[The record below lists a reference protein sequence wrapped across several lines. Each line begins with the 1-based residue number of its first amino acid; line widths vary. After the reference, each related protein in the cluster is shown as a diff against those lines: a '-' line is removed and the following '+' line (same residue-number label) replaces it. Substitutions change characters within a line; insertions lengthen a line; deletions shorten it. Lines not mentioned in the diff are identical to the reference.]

1 MHSARDCNGEGR
13 WKGVEE
19 FFLVKRLF
27 SISWGFCR
35 DNNLH
40 LGKRKITLVHLRG
53 LYEQS
58 LTLKEVVEGWDTK
71 SKVQLR
77 SKVGAGSYL
86 SAKESLGL
94 LFCLSETE
102 LACARLQ
109 WPGNAW
115 QGKLKQQQ
123 GATEGCKCL
132 SICNF
137 RPLFWPFAP
146 DWEPQ
151 LTVSKE
157 GGLVSCT

>member
-1 MHSARDCNGEGR
+1 MHIARDCNGGGH

-19 FFLVKRLF
+19 FFLVKGLF

-35 DNNLH
+35 DNNVH
-40 LGKRKITLVHLRG
+40 LAKRKITLVHLRG
-53 LYEQS
+53 RYEQS

-77 SKVGAGSYL
+77 YKVGAGSYL

-94 LFCLSETE
+94 LFCMSETE

-123 GATEGCKCL
+123 EQQRAANVCPSVISDLCSGLLLLTENLK
-132 SICNF
+132 
-137 RPLFWPFAP
+137 
-146 DWEPQ
+146 
-151 LTVSKE
+151 LTASKE